1 MNAQE
6 ELLALCQTATN
17 IYMTGTFIE
26 AVDNFGIAKQ
36 GRNEGVWLD
45 FFQATISDRAGVDQ
59 KKSQDFTTNLNGY
72 RYRCCLAASNDGWGI
87 SMRLLPLN
95 VPRLREDLQLDW
107 NTIEPLLRGTGLTLF
122 AGQMNSGKSTTLY
135 SAIDRMDKRERGPIT
150 TIDDPTEII
159 LRGPGV
165 IQREVGT
172 HVETFPQAIRDC
184 MRQFRKTIVISEI
197 RDPETAAAA
206 ILAASTGH
214 SVCGTIHADSA
225 TEIVPRMLT
234 LLDPKYA
241 RLLPGTLRGLWW
253 QHVVRFGDAAR
264 KPVPIYE
271 SIEVTSAVRQILEAG
286 PTRYPLLAQ
295 EMKSQGR
302 KTMQECA
309 SALVSRG
316 TVKREE
322 VAEFLFRRGRVH
334 DI

>member
-6 ELLALCQTATN
+6 ELLSLCQTATN
-17 IYMTGTFIE
+17 IYMTSTFIE
-26 AVDNFGIAKQ
+26 VVDNFGVEKQ
-36 GRNEGVWLD
+36 GKNEGVWLD
-45 FFQATISDRAGVDQ
+45 FFETMVAQRAGLDL
-59 KKSQDFTTNLNGY
+59 KNSHDFTTKLNGY

-87 SMRLLPLN
+87 SMRQLPVN

-107 NTIEPLLRGTGLTLF
+107 NPIEPLMRGTGLTLF

-165 IQREVGT
+165 IQREIGT
-172 HVETFPQAIRDC
+172 HVASFPQAIRDC

-206 ILAASTGH
+206 VLAASTGH
-214 SVCGTIHADSA
+214 SVYGTIHTDSA

-253 QHVVRFGDAAR
+253 QHVIRFGDASR
-264 KPVPIYE
+264 KPVPIFE
-271 SIEVTSAVRQILEAG
+271 SIEVTSSVRQILEAG
-286 PTRYPLLAQ
+286 PNRYPLLAQ

-316 TVKREE
+316 VVKRDE
-322 VAEFLFRRGRVH
+322 VSEFLYRRGRVN
-334 DI
+334 D